1 LLLGENGLLSQAE
14 ILSKD
19 EVVYTIGST
28 DIFKV
33 VLVLKKEMITNGE
46 GEDFIIPLCG
56 GRSFFVQF

>member
-46 GEDFIIPLCG
+46 DFIIPLCG